1 MVAETNKTVKK
12 IKTVKKMKKKIH
24 GGIGLSPDVE
34 EEALTVQ
41 QYLTTIKNN
50 PTKYP
55 ESDPVI
61 KTLIDNITQFQTGY
75 SKGSEMYTE
84 HRGDKTK
91 LDNMKKTNEI
101 LKNQFPEALRKRD
114 LIAQTPSNRVRHLN
128 EFNELA
134 QKKLENDTEISR
146 LESTIGQVS
155 KILETTENY
164 LRNLFINRID
174 PTFKGYRVPFRTP
187 VVESIPSKSNDGKIA
202 QLKQAD
208 DFFEKVI
215 VAFNSA
221 KEWNL
226 SEQKWDNLQDSKII
240 QNRQDLC
247 ANMQRDLYNGFKIIQ
262 KIYTV

>member
-1 MVAETNKTVKK
+1 MVAETNKKV
-12 IKTVKKMKKKIH
+12 KTVKKMKKKIH
-24 GGIGLSPDVE
+24 GGLGLSPDVE
-34 EEALTVQ
+34 EEALTIE

-61 KTLIDNITQFQTGY
+61 KTLLDTIAKFKTGY

-84 HRGDKTK
+84 HRGDKTE
-91 LDNMKKTNEI
+91 LNNMKETDKI

-114 LIAQTPSNRVRHLN
+114 LIAQTPSNRVRHLE
-128 EFNELA
+128 EFNKLA
-134 QKKLENDTEISR
+134 QKKLENDTKISK
-146 LESTIGQVS
+146 LESTTGQVS

-164 LRNLFINRID
+164 LKNLFINQID

-187 VVESIPSKSNDGKIA
+187 VLESIPFKSNDGKIA

-221 KEWNL
+221 KKWNL

-240 QNRQDLC
+240 QNRQNLC
-247 ANMQRDLYNGFKIIQ
+247 ANMQRDLYDGFKIIQ